1 MQQPGPVQRAVTAA
15 YLGLTAIIGIA
26 GVVTTL
32 AGLVLLVT
40 GAPN

>member
-1 MQQPGPVQRAVTAA
+1 MTRVSPAERIVTKL
-15 YLGLTAIIGIA
+15 YLGVVVMLAVL

-40 GAPN
+40 GSP